1 MRWEDSPIG
10 GFTSAEKGSFRMTIE
25 GSYKITL
32 TQSQ

>member
-25 GSYKITL
+25 GKLQNNPYAV
-32 TQSQ
+32 